1 MTSRTTTLRIARLV
15 IATVAATSAA
25 TATAALIEGRT
36 ATGQPYLAGGVGLE
50 ESEAMR
56 QQAPAF
62 SLQLITAAR
71 SGAYLAETH
80 VRIVEQGG
88 GVVLDTVLPGPW
100 LLVDLPTG
108 RYTLLATTNGRTV
121 ERRLDISAGKPQRV
135 VLHYDVPGDNESD
148 TARSRMPQ

>member
-1 MTSRTTTLRIARLV
+1 MNARRTSVRLASLV
-15 IATVAATSAA
+15 VATVAATSAA
-25 TATAALIEGRT
+25 TAAAALVEGRT
-36 ATGQPYLAGGVGLE
+36 ATGQPYLTGGVGLE

-56 QQAPAF
+56 QHAPAF

-71 SGAYLAETH
+71 SGAYLAETR
-80 VRIVEQGG
+80 VRIVDQGG

-108 RYTLLATTNGRTV
+108 RYTLAATSNGKTV
-121 ERRLDISAGKPQRV
+121 ERRLDIAAGRPQRV
-135 VLHYDVPGDNESD
+135 VLHYDVAGDNEAD

>member
-1 MTSRTTTLRIARLV
+1 MNSATTRLRLTRFVVATL
-15 IATVAATSAA
+15 AAASAA
-25 TATAALIEGRT
+25 TAAAALVEGRT

-56 QQAPAF
+56 QHAPAF
-62 SLQLITAAR
+62 SLQLVTAAR

-80 VRIVEQGG
+80 VRIVGQGG

-108 RYTLLATTNGRTV
+108 RYTLLVTNNGRTV
-121 ERRLDISAGKPQRV
+121 ERRLDIAAGKPQRV
-135 VLHYDVPGDNESD
+135 VLHYDVADDNESD
-148 TARSRMPQ
+148 TSRSRMPQ